1 MAKPSFRRGHGNDR
15 LFCRS
20 TPLTVKAIEILY
32 LLLQRAGMA
41 IENDVAP
48 QGREMHPNSSNPTND
63 DSHLSQQ
70 WNELDHEYRQ
80 LTTQQERLEWWLQ
93 DLKQEE
99 EALQQA
105 LNQVAAASD
114 ADTQRK
120 PLHQQAIDRLTEA
133 LMNDDDDNDD
143 DGDDTDDTGGRMDT
157 VVILTI

>member
-1 MAKPSFRRGHGNDR
+1 M
-15 LFCRS
+15 
-20 TPLTVKAIEILY
+20 
-32 LLLQRAGMA
+32 
-41 IENDVAP
+41 ENDIAP
-48 QGREMHPNSSNPTND
+48 QAREMHPNSSSNPTND

-70 WNELDHEYRQ
+70 WNVLDHEYRQ
-80 LTTQQERLEWWLQ
+80 LTAQQERLEGWLQ

-133 LMNDDDDNDD
+133 LLNDDDDDD
-143 DGDDTDDTGGRMDT
+143 DDDTDDSGGRMDAA
-157 VVILTI
+157 VILTI